1 LRYYIKGKKRE
12 HSTLSMTE
20 RYEHLAP
27 TNSQRKVATLE
38 NFLSQGKDG
47 NVIDINN

>member
-1 LRYYIKGKKRE
+1 MKKLG

-27 TNSQRKVATLE
+27 KNSHRTVATLE
-38 NFLSQGKDG
+38 NFLSRGKDG
-47 NVIDINN
+47 DVIDINN